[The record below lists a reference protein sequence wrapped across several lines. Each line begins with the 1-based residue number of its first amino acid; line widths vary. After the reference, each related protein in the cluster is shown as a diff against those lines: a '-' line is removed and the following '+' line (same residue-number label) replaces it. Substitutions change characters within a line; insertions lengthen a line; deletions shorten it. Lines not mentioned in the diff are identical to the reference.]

1 MGRMA
6 RARIA
11 ERRIRV
17 DDQSRALL
25 SGEVHF
31 WRLDPRV
38 WPSVLARARE
48 LGLDMLSS
56 YVCWDFH
63 ELAPGRFD
71 LRGETT
77 PRRDLL
83 AFLELVREQG
93 FWLVLRPGPYIYAEW
108 PNSGVPERVVR
119 WHRLHP
125 SFQHA
130 AAAWLA
136 AVVDAARPFLA
147 THGGPVVLLQADNE
161 ADPWIDVYAEQLG
174 LGSRTGLFQEFLAG
188 RYAHIAELNRAWEAA
203 YPDFSAARAVL
214 SPVLRAGGYRER
226 YLDVCRFRHWYA
238 REIVRWTTAEYR
250 RLGVDV
256 PISANTYIG
265 LDVQD
270 WREIEAS
277 CDLAGPDVY
286 PTSRVADD
294 PQERRLVLDA
304 VRFTRTYSALPFIPE
319 FEAGIWH
326 GWHTRVGTLGA
337 THCVFNALSVLQAGA
352 CGWNWYMLAG
362 RDSWYMSPITE
373 LGRLRPD
380 LAPAFETVVRVF
392 RELDPPSLEKLSAT
406 AVTLDV
412 LERAAGAEGAGEEV
426 PRALDAAD
434 IDYELFDL
442 ETGRLRRPLVLYA
455 GDAWLSEAAQARLV
469 EYVESGGSL
478 VFFHSLPRGRLG
490 LWPPDGI
497 TTAADP
503 QRLRLELGGQS
514 VELSSP
520 AVFAYADVPGEA
532 LVAERVA
539 PRAPTQEGGHAHVR
553 LPVGQRITIGYVE
566 RRGSGRLVVMGVVP
580 TPELLVALHPW
591 LGVSIPCRAL
601 SPGVRSAVFRR
612 GLEYVAVLTNT
623 SPEAREASLR
633 LELEPL
639 PRQARDLLTGCR
651 TPVVDGR
658 VLVRVPARSGTAIQ
672 LS

>member
-125 SFQHA
+125 SFQQA

-188 RYAHIAELNRAWEAA
+188 RYAHIAELNSAWESA
-203 YPDFSAARAVL
+203 YTDFSAARAVL
-214 SPVLRAGGYRER
+214 SPVFRTGGYRER

-238 REIVRWTTAEYR
+238 SEIVRWTTAEFR

-270 WREIEAS
+270 WRSLEAS

-286 PTSRVADD
+286 PTSRIAED
-294 PQERRLVLDA
+294 PHERRRMLDA
-304 VRFTRTYSALPFIPE
+304 VRFTRTYSALPFIAE

-326 GWHTRVGTLGA
+326 GWHTGVGTLGA
-337 THCVFNALSVLQAGA
+337 THYVFNGLSALQAGA

-380 LAPAFETVVRVF
+380 LAPAFAGEAVRDGGDAG
-392 RELDPPSLEKLSAT
+392 RARAGSGH
-406 AVTLDV
+406 
-412 LERAAGAEGAGEEV
+412 RRRGRGGAAGARRRGRGLRAVRPGHGSAGAAAGAVRGRRPAVRRGAG
-426 PRALDAAD
+426 AAR
-434 IDYELFDL
+434 E
-442 ETGRLRRPLVLYA
+442 LRRIGRQPGVLPQLAARTA
-455 GDAWLSEAAQARLV
+455 GAASAGRDRHRRGPAAAAAR
-469 EYVESGGSL
+469 
-478 VFFHSLPRGRLG
+478 
-490 LWPPDGI
+490 
-497 TTAADP
+497 A
-503 QRLRLELGGQS
+503 GQ
-514 VELSSP
+514 
-520 AVFAYADVPGEA
+520 
-532 LVAERVA
+532 
-539 PRAPTQEGGHAHVR
+539 
-553 LPVGQRITIGYVE
+553 PVG
-566 RRGSGRLVVMGVVP
+566 
-580 TPELLVALHPW
+580 
-591 LGVSIPCRAL
+591 
-601 SPGVRSAVFRR
+601 
-612 GLEYVAVLTNT
+612 
-623 SPEAREASLR
+623 
-633 LELEPL
+633 
-639 PRQARDLLTGCR
+639 
-651 TPVVDGR
+651 
-658 VLVRVPARSGTAIQ
+658 
-672 LS
+672 

>member
-1 MGRMA
+1 VA
-6 RARIA
+6 RVRLAD
-11 ERRIRV
+11 RRIWV
-17 DDQSRALL
+17 GDQSRALL

-63 ELAPGRFD
+63 ELAPGTFD
-71 LRGETT
+71 LRGETN

-83 AFLELVREQG
+83 AFLELVRDEG

-119 WHRLHP
+119 WHRLDP

-130 AAAWLA
+130 AAAWIA
-136 AVVDAARPFLA
+136 AVVDAVGPFLA
-147 THGGPVVLLQADNE
+147 TQGGPVVLLQADNE
-161 ADPWIDVYAEQLG
+161 PDPWIDVYAEQLG
-174 LGSRTGLFQEFLAG
+174 LGSRAGPFQAFLAS
-188 RYAHIAELNRAWEAA
+188 RYAHIAELNAAWESTYTA
-203 YPDFSAARAVL
+203 FGAARAVL
-214 SPVLRAGGYRER
+214 SPALRTGGYRER

-238 REIVRWTTAEYR
+238 SEVVRWTAAEYR
-250 RLGVDV
+250 RLGVRV

-265 LDVQD
+265 LDVQN

-286 PTSRVADD
+286 PTSRMADD
-294 PQERRLVLDA
+294 PDERRRVLDA
-304 VRFTRTYSALPFIPE
+304 VRFTRTYSALPCIPE

-326 GWHTRVGTLGA
+326 GWHAAVGTLTA
-337 THCVFNALSVLQAGA
+337 THYVFNALSALQAGA

-373 LGRLRPD
+373 LGRFRPE
-380 LAPAFETVVRVF
+380 LAPAFEMVVRLF
-392 RELDPPSLEKLSAT
+392 RELDPPTLDKLSET
-406 AVTLDV
+406 AVTLSV
-412 LERAAGAEGAGEEV
+412 LERAAGVESAGGDLLA
-426 PRALDAAD
+426 ALDAAD
-434 IDYELFDL
+434 VDYELFDL
-442 ETGRLRRPLVLYA
+442 DTGRLRRQLVLYA
-455 GDAWLSEAAQARLV
+455 GGACVSDEAQARLV
-469 EYVESGGSL
+469 EYVESGGTL
-478 VFFHSLPRGRLG
+478 VLFQTLPPGRLG
-490 LWPPDGI
+490 LRPPHGI

-520 AVFAYADVPGEA
+520 AVFAYADVPGQA
-532 LVAERVA
+532 LIAERVA
-539 PRAPTQEGGHAHVR
+539 PRAPTQEGGHAHVL
-553 LPVGQRITIGYVE
+553 LPVGQRITVGYVD
-566 RRGSGRLVVMGVVP
+566 RRGDGRLVVMGVMP
-580 TPELLVALHPW
+580 TPELLVALHAW
-591 LGVSIPCRAL
+591 LGVRIACRAL
-601 SPGVRSAVFRR
+601 SPSVHSAVFRR
-612 GLEYVAVLTNT
+612 GLEYFAVVTNT
-623 SPEAREASLR
+623 SPQAREARLR

-639 PRQARDLLTGCR
+639 PRRARDLLTGCE
-651 TPVVDGR
+651 TPVADGR
-658 VLVRVPARSGTAIQ
+658 LLVQVAARSGTAIR